1 MVSGNVYSTK
11 SNFMRYFGLEEE
23 NQKLV
28 SENIRLRTM
37 LENYNVNPEEVVV
50 DSTLFPENFSFISAR
65 VIKNNYSKSKNYI
78 TIKKGF
84 KDGIIVDRGVI
95 SPLGIIGIVSNT
107 SKNYATVQSILNTK
121 SQINA
126 KLKKSEHF
134 GTLIWNTEDPNI
146 VQLIQIPRMARIV
159 VGDTIVTGG
168 KSTIFPKGVLIGKIE
183 TFRLGEDDSYTLDIR
198 LFNDMTNLRNL
209 YIIENLNASEILNLE
224 METEDAK

>member
-1 MVSGNVYSTK
+1 
-11 SNFMRYFGLEEE
+11 MRYFGLEEE